1 MIELSE
7 AKRFIV
13 RHEVYNETEQVHKVE
28 THTIKADKIVSITP
42 GVIALTNTED
52 DSTLLVD
59 ADFFQAGWTEGV
71 E

>member
-7 AKRFIV
+7 AQRFVV
-13 RHEVYNETEQVHKVE
+13 RHEVYDEDAGSHRTE

-42 GVIALTNTED
+42 GVMALTNTTTDE
-52 DSTLLVD
+52 TLLVD